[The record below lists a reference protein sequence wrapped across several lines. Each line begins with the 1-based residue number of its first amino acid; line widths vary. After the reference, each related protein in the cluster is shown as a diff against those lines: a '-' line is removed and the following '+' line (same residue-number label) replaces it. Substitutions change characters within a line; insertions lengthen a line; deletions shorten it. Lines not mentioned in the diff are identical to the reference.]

1 MGRRRG
7 YYEPED
13 LGREQDRR
21 DAAHRGRRF
30 VVYLLATD
38 YGHYVGHT
46 AHLGARLRQ
55 HQGGEVLSTAGG
67 HPSLRWASRSCA
79 TRREAARLE
88 ASLKSLRDRRSR
100 RFAELTGVAPV
111 PFDRAGSLPR
121 TLTGRRTRRRREWLG
136 RLLGRELRGVLR
148 SRRRRRAWA
157 TLIVAA
163 VDSLSAAAFRGLDAS
178 HARRGAPAA
187 PGTDSAS
194 APPTLIGSMS
204 RPTAGRMYWVDAT
217 VGRTLRSGPPYRRRT
232 RVRHGAAT
240 PVPEVPP

>member
-1 MGRRRG
+1 MGRGRG

-13 LGREQDRR
+13 LGREQHRR
-21 DAAHRGRRF
+21 DAAHPGQRF
-30 VVYLLATD
+30 VVYLLETD

-46 AHLGARLRQ
+46 SNLRARLRR

-67 HPSLRWASRSCA
+67 RPALRWTSRSCA

-100 RFAELTGVAPV
+100 QFAELTGLAPV
-111 PFDRAGSLPR
+111 PFDRPGSLPR
-121 TLTGRRTRRRREWLG
+121 PRAGRHTRRRRGWLR

-163 VDSLSAAAFRGLDAS
+163 VVVVGAAVDSLSAAAF
-178 HARRGAPAA
+178 
-187 PGTDSAS
+187 
-194 APPTLIGSMS
+194 
-204 RPTAGRMYWVDAT
+204 
-217 VGRTLRSGPPYRRRT
+217 
-232 RVRHGAAT
+232 
-240 PVPEVPP
+240 